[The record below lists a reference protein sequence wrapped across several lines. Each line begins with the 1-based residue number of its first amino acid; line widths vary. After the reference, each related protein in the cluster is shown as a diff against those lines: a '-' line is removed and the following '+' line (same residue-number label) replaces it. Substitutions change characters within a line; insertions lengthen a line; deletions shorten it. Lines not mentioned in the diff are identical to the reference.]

1 MGSQSNIIY
10 VYHGT
15 DHVLEKPIFGAGRDD
30 NDYGNGFYTTEIKE
44 RAEEWALLYGSE
56 KAVVNRYRLDL
67 TGLNII
73 RLDEYGPLA
82 WIAEVISNRGMN
94 SPVGA
99 AFAERLLNKYK
110 VDTSA
115 ADIIIGYRADD
126 SYGDV
131 IEAFMSGEINVDEV
145 VKLFYKGELGDQI
158 FVKSSKAFDSI
169 EYTESYVIAEDK
181 ERTVGTV
188 YDARREVLKFLENR
202 RIEIAGRFT
211 VPAITVADVVNNDYV
226 HSREYGELLGK
237 DSEDLQGLIIEFF

>member
-56 KAVVNRYRLDL
+56 KAVVNRYRLGL

-110 VDTSA
+110 ADTSA

-131 IEAFMSGEINVDEV
+131 IEAFMSGEINDDEV
-145 VKLFYKGELGDQI
+145 VKLFYKGELGEQI
-158 FVKSSKAFDSI
+158 FIKSSKAFDSI
-169 EYTESYVIAEDK
+169 EYTESYVITEDK

-188 YDARREVLKFLENR
+188 SDARREVLRFLENR

-211 VPAITVADVVNNDYV
+211 VPVITVADAVNNDYV
-226 HSREYGELLGK
+226 YSREYGYYEK
-237 DSEDLQGLIIEFF
+237 R

>member
-15 DHVLEKPIFGAGRDD
+15 DYVLEKPIFGEGRGD

-99 AFAERLLNKYK
+99 DFC
-110 VDTSA
+110 
-115 ADIIIGYRADD
+115 
-126 SYGDV
+126 
-131 IEAFMSGEINVDEV
+131 
-145 VKLFYKGELGDQI
+145 
-158 FVKSSKAFDSI
+158 
-169 EYTESYVIAEDK
+169 
-181 ERTVGTV
+181 
-188 YDARREVLKFLENR
+188 
-202 RIEIAGRFT
+202 
-211 VPAITVADVVNNDYV
+211 
-226 HSREYGELLGK
+226 
-237 DSEDLQGLIIEFF
+237 